1 MNSFAKQF
9 IIFSLAI
16 LACITAWIIG
26 FAMGADTKGHQVRYT
41 YQDEPPGI
49 SGTVDSPTVCVAYA
63 TYGSN
68 VLTIDYPKQMPN
80 TPDTSIKVVQ
90 WPADF
95 DHMMLETGE
104 IHSAMSFKRFKD
116 TLRVAFDQQ

>member
-1 MNSFAKQF
+1 MKSFAHQF

-26 FAMGADTKGHQVRYT
+26 FAMGADAKDHQIRYT

-49 SGTVDSPTVCVAYA
+49 SGTVDSPALCIAYA
-63 TYGSN
+63 TYGTN
-68 VLTIDYPKQMPN
+68 VLTIDYPQHLPN

-90 WPADF
+90 WPAEF
-95 DHMMLETGE
+95 DHVMHETGE
-104 IHSAMSFKRFKD
+104 IHSAMSFKRIKD